1 MSRFVN
7 KVALVTG
14 AASGVGRAISRKLAQ
29 EGCAVALI
37 DRNTESLADEFEF
50 LKSKNVKVSAHDIDL
65 ADVSQFKELIE
76 NVIKG
81 RQMLFLVRTICKN
94 KYFWS

>member
-14 AASGVGRAISRKLAQ
+14 AASGVGRAISRKLAK
-29 EGCAVALI
+29 EGCAVALV
-37 DRNTESLADEFEF
+37 DRNTESLAQEFEF

-65 ADVSQFKELIE
+65 ADVSQFDDLME
-76 NVIKG
+76 NIIKG
-81 RQMLFLVRTICKN
+81 TKSLKLKTAEPGDA
-94 KYFWS
+94 